1 MDTAP
6 LAPGSPAALH
16 DELKTDMAAGGGG
29 MSAHLEGTVGLP
41 GEKSVEGPDMEDL
54 VWGTSLGS

>member
-16 DELKTDMAAGGGG
+16 DELKTDMPARRGG
-29 MSAHLEGTVGLP
+29 MPAHLEGTVGLH
-41 GEKSVEGPDMEDL
+41 GEKSVGEPDMEDL